1 MQEVGLV
8 GDEEQHLGR
17 DRVGRTPGE
26 PVLGVDPDLEVD
38 EAAAERG
45 RHAVDDAAVGFAV
58 AAGDERR
65 ALAAGRMPLL
75 TGYGGGDSIFDAF
88 WQLDVGLRASFPEL
102 GALSRPGLCEAVRE
116 RTRGEA
122 TDGEG
127 MRGYDRRRT
136 SERLLRPRN
145 VPIRMR

>member
-1 MQEVGLV
+1 MTREGTLLRLRVELVQEVGLV

-75 TGYGGGDSIFDAF
+75 TGYGGGDSVFERVLAIGRRITRVVPGIGRIVETRIVRSGAGKDA
-88 WQLDVGLRASFPEL
+88 
-102 GALSRPGLCEAVRE
+102 
-116 RTRGEA
+116 RG
-122 TDGEG
+122 
-127 MRGYDRRRT
+127 
-136 SERLLRPRN
+136 SN
-145 VPIRMR
+145 